1 MFFSYC
7 FLWYLLL
14 APARLT
20 WRDVCVACTRSRPMC
35 RVSVSLNETQTQAD
49 GWGFCNPYLCRLMCK
64 HLDVETAAHAGLGL
78 ARKCPCNRAQP
89 CNITILFSLFRRC
102 LPNCLVFQDHWTL
115 FISSTCDP
123 AGFTSQPPSHSHSQ
137 SSQGNVDLSML
148 GHKKTVFK
156 ESIMWRPHAFS
167 PKELSDVYFF
177 FFTLSPRNKH
187 LFQY

>member
-1 MFFSYC
+1 MSV
-7 FLWYLLL
+7 LPVLGAIWL
-14 APARLT
+14 
-20 WRDVCVACTRSRPMC
+20 C

-64 HLDVETAAHAGLGL
+64 HLDVETAVHAGLGL

-148 GHKKTVFK
+148 GHKETVFK
-156 ESIMWRPHAFS
+156 ESIMWRPHSFS

-177 FFTLSPRNKH
+177 FLLCLQEISFCSDIKRNKH
-187 LFQY
+187 LLFYY